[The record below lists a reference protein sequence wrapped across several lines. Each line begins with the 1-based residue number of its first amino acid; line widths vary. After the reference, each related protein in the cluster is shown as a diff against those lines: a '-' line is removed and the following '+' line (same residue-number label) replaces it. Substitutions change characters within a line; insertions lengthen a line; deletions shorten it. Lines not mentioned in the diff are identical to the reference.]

1 MSNTLLLIF
10 ILLNW
15 CKELNQKI
23 PYFMIG
29 ILIELKIMNKIP
41 IYLSHKKKNIKIKED
56 NHNKK
61 LDKSLI
67 SHSQ

>member
-1 MSNTLLLIF
+1 M
-10 ILLNW
+10 
-15 CKELNQKI
+15 
-23 PYFMIG
+23 MG